1 MDKVYNDLKER
12 SNLIGSII
20 LGCAAFSS
28 IITLERPDYNLFLFV
43 FIAYT
48 MFWKENELKPIQKI
62 ITLERRL
69 FTFVLTI
76 SLLVDVIW
84 TLSHSNLNSS
94 FIIYLSWIELVIKI
108 FVIIIV
114 FVMWQGNKSESSK
127 SELEGTGFKEFEEE
141 ASII

>member
-1 MDKVYNDLKER
+1 MEKLYQTLKTR
-12 SNLIGSII
+12 SNLISSII

-28 IITLERPDYNLFLFV
+28 IITLERPDYNLFLFI

-48 MFWKENELKPIQKI
+48 MFWEENELKPIQKI

-76 SLLVDVIW
+76 SLLVDLIW
-84 TLSHSNLNSS
+84 IFTHSNLSSS
-94 FIIYLSWIELVIKI
+94 FIIYLSWIEFFIKI
-108 FVIIIV
+108 LVVGVV
-114 FVMWQGNKSESSK
+114 FIMWQGNKRESSK

-141 ASII
+141 P

>member
-1 MDKVYNDLKER
+1 MEKVYQTLKTR
-12 SNLIGSII
+12 SNLICSII

-48 MFWKENELKPIQKI
+48 MFWEENELKPIQKI

-76 SLLVDVIW
+76 SLLVDLIW
-84 TLSHSNLNSS
+84 IFTHSNLSSS
-94 FIIYLSWIELVIKI
+94 FIIYLSWIEFFIKI
-108 FVIIIV
+108 LVVGVV
-114 FVMWQGNKSESSK
+114 FIMWQGNKRESSK

-141 ASII
+141 P

>member
-1 MDKVYNDLKER
+1 MEKIYQILKTR

-28 IITLERPDYNLFLFV
+28 IITLERPDYNLFLFI

-48 MFWKENELKPIQKI
+48 MFWKENESKPIQKV
-62 ITLERRL
+62 ITLERML

-76 SLLVDVIW
+76 SLLVDLIW
-84 TLSHSNLNSS
+84 IFTHSNLSSS
-94 FIIYLSWIELVIKI
+94 FIIYLSWIEFFIKI
-108 FVIIIV
+108 LVVGIV
-114 FVMWQGNKSESSK
+114 FVMWQGYKRESSK

-141 ASII
+141 P

>member
-1 MDKVYNDLKER
+1 MDKVYNILKAR

-43 FIAYT
+43 FIVYT

-76 SLLVDVIW
+76 SLLVDLIW
-84 TLSHSNLNSS
+84 IFTHSNLSSS
-94 FIIYLSWIELVIKI
+94 FIIYLSWIEFFIKI
-108 FVIIIV
+108 LVVGVV
-114 FVMWQGNKSESSK
+114 FIMWQGNKRESSK

-141 ASII
+141 P

>member
-1 MDKVYNDLKER
+1 MEKLYQTLKTR
-12 SNLIGSII
+12 SNLISSII

-48 MFWKENELKPIQKI
+48 MFWEENELKPIQKI

-76 SLLVDVIW
+76 SLLVDLIW
-84 TLSHSNLNSS
+84 IFTHSNLSSS
-94 FIIYLSWIELVIKI
+94 FIIYLSWIEFFIKI
-108 FVIIIV
+108 LVVGVV
-114 FVMWQGNKSESSK
+114 FIMWQGNKRESSK

-141 ASII
+141 P